1 MVGGTTSEE
10 RIMEPHRLKKW
21 MIGSSP
27 NPKYFFT
34 CARPGRSTYSY
45 KRTNNDVSDTTVSEW
60 LGGLPRPKTAIVS
73 LLGRKPDRGNQS
85 EFSFYSFCGGW
96 DTPSESRDK
105 PTFRDWLRQRHGEL
119 QILVREYPTNDLQEI
134 TAEQLVAISDTIRE
148 LISEGHAVVVV
159 DSGGVGRVGQVCTFM
174 NATEIR

>member
-1 MVGGTTSEE
+1 
-10 RIMEPHRLKKW
+10 MEPHRLKWW
-21 MIGSSP
+21 MIGSSA
-27 NPKYFFT
+27 NPMYFFT
-34 CARPGRSTYSY
+34 CARPGRSTYIY
-45 KRTNNDVSDTTVSEW
+45 TRTNNDVSDTRVSEW

-85 EFSFYSFCGGW
+85 EFSFYSFCGVW
-96 DTPSESRDK
+96 DTPSESGDK
-105 PTFRDWLRQRHGEL
+105 PTFQEWLTQRHEEL
-119 QILVREYPTNDLQEI
+119 QILVREYPTNDLREI
-134 TAEQLVAISDTIRE
+134 PAQQLVAIADAIRE